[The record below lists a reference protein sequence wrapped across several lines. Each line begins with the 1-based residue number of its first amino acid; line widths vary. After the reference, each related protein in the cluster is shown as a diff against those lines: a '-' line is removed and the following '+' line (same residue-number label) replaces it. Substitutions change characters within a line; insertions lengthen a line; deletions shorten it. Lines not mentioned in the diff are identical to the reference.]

1 MNLMRSYVGKRL
13 LQLVFVL
20 FGVTFLTYIVT
31 AAAPSDGAE
40 MYYLSRGFTPSQ
52 ELLKQ
57 TREDMGL
64 HDPLLIRYGRWL
76 KNALKGELGVS
87 YSSGEHVLTQLG
99 RRLPGTLR
107 LAGTAFVLMVFLA
120 FPLGILTAVYKNSSM
135 DYVVRF
141 VTFFGNAMPDFWV
154 ALILMFILA
163 VKLKWFRVMGTND
176 LKSMVM
182 PVLTLALPLACSYIR
197 QIRAAVLEEKNR
209 EYVIGARARGVSEK
223 RIMICH
229 VLPNALIPII
239 TLMGL
244 SMGHL
249 LGGAAII
256 ETTFSWQGIGS
267 MAVEAIRNRD
277 YPVIQGYVIW
287 MAVIYV
293 FVNLAADVFCYLL
306 DPVKRRG
313 R

>member
-256 ETTFSWQGIGS
+256 ETIFSWQGIGS

-306 DPVKRRG
+306 DPVKRRS

>member
-31 AAAPSDGAE
+31 AAAPGDGAE

-163 VKLKWFRVMGTND
+163 VKLKCPRAMGTTD
-176 LKSMVM
+176 LKSIVT
-182 PVLTLALPLACSYIR
+182 PAPTPASSA
-197 QIRAAVLEEKNR
+197 E
-209 EYVIGARARGVSEK
+209 
-223 RIMICH
+223 
-229 VLPNALIPII
+229 
-239 TLMGL
+239 
-244 SMGHL
+244 
-249 LGGAAII
+249 
-256 ETTFSWQGIGS
+256 ETTTKTI
-267 MAVEAIRNRD
+267 
-277 YPVIQGYVIW
+277 
-287 MAVIYV
+287 
-293 FVNLAADVFCYLL
+293 
-306 DPVKRRG
+306 
-313 R
+313 